1 MHQSVLASAKLVGLQ
16 VVTIAGLLVGGSI
29 SAQENKMEIFEIIDG
44 AQITKVAS
52 SNVCFATINAKSE
65 SETPS
70 FFATY
75 KLKNGDRW
83 QVAGHV
89 GLRVAETED
98 VITLKFD
105 DEGFIFRETEMLNN
119 TFPLPLTEDA
129 DLEQFDALVEKSN
142 TLSLDILRL
151 KDKII
156 VDLETLRNAKLSM
169 DRCLETIE

>member
-1 MHQSVLASAKLVGLQ
+1 MKNLILTSVLIASASV
-16 VVTIAGLLVGGSI
+16 S
-29 SAQENKMEIFEIIDG
+29 SAQESKMEIFEVIDG
-44 AQITKVAS
+44 AQITKVAA
-52 SNVCFATINAKSE
+52 SNVCFATINAKSQ

-98 VITLKFD
+98 IITLRFD

-119 TFPLPLTEDA
+119 TFPVPLTEDA
-129 DLEQFDALVEKSN
+129 DLEEFDALVEKSN
-142 TLSLDILRL
+142 TLSLDILHL

-156 VDLETLRNAKLSM
+156 VDLAVLRNAKASM
-169 DRCLETIE
+169 DRCLETIK

>member
-1 MHQSVLASAKLVGLQ
+1 MKKRLLTSVLIAMASV
-16 VVTIAGLLVGGSI
+16 SF
-29 SAQENKMEIFEIIDG
+29 AQEQKMEIFEIIDG
-44 AQITKVAS
+44 AQITKVAA
-52 SNVCFATINAKSE
+52 SNVCFATLNAKSQ

-89 GLRVAETED
+89 GLRVAEAED
-98 VITLKFD
+98 VITIKFD

-119 TFPLPLTEDA
+119 TFPVPLTEDA
-129 DLEQFDALVEKSN
+129 DLEEFDALVEKST

-151 KDKII
+151 KEKII
-156 VDLETLRNAKLSM
+156 VDLEVLRNAKKSM